1 MECKVSDIY
10 RILDEI
16 APFDT
21 QMDFDNAGQLLGD
34 PEAPVRCILTAL
46 DLTSGVAEEAR
57 RVGAQLLVTHHP
69 VFFRPVKRLVET
81 DPEARNVCTL
91 IRGNVALIAAHTN
104 FDMAEGGVN
113 DALAAQLGWR
123 VQSRGELLR
132 YGEFDTP
139 VTLEK
144 LASQA
149 AAALHGPVVPYGGAQ
164 RLVTRWAICSGAGGS
179 ETAEAA
185 ANGAQVLLT
194 GEVKHHEALDAMER
208 GLCVLEA
215 GHFFTEFCA
224 ARQLQKHLQE
234 RCDALQYNVKVL
246 ASDVHPFA

>member
-21 QMDFDNAGQLLGD
+21 QMDFDNAGLLLGD

-81 DPEARNVCTL
+81 DPEARNVCAL
-91 IRGNVALIAAHTN
+91 IRGNVAMIAAHTN

-113 DALAAQLGWR
+113 DALAAQLG
-123 VQSRGELLR
+123 
-132 YGEFDTP
+132 
-139 VTLEK
+139 
-144 LASQA
+144 
-149 AAALHGPVVPYGGAQ
+149 
-164 RLVTRWAICSGAGGS
+164 
-179 ETAEAA
+179 
-185 ANGAQVLLT
+185 
-194 GEVKHHEALDAMER
+194 
-208 GLCVLEA
+208 
-215 GHFFTEFCA
+215 
-224 ARQLQKHLQE
+224 
-234 RCDALQYNVKVL
+234 
-246 ASDVHPFA
+246 

>member
-1 MECKVSDIY
+1 M
-10 RILDEI
+10 
-16 APFDT
+16 
-21 QMDFDNAGQLLGD
+21 
-34 PEAPVRCILTAL
+34 
-46 DLTSGVAEEAR
+46 
-57 RVGAQLLVTHHP
+57 
-69 VFFRPVKRLVET
+69 
-81 DPEARNVCTL
+81 
-91 IRGNVALIAAHTN
+91 IAAHTN

-123 VQSRGELLR
+123 VQSHGELLR
-132 YGEFDTP
+132 YGEFDAP

-144 LASQA
+144 LAAQA
-149 AAALHGPVVPYGGAQ
+149 AEALHGPVVPYGGAQ

-185 ANGAQVLLT
+185 VNGAQVLLT

>member
-21 QMDFDNAGQLLGD
+21 QMDFDNAGLLLGD

-81 DPEARNVCTL
+81 DPEARNVCAL
-91 IRGNVALIAAHTN
+91 IRGNVAMIAAHTN

-113 DALAAQLGWR
+113 D
-123 VQSRGELLR
+123 
-132 YGEFDTP
+132 
-139 VTLEK
+139 
-144 LASQA
+144 
-149 AAALHGPVVPYGGAQ
+149 
-164 RLVTRWAICSGAGGS
+164 
-179 ETAEAA
+179 
-185 ANGAQVLLT
+185 AQVLLT